1 MNVRN
6 FEVSKRE
13 RLTFALFMTFSLAVP
28 YLFHL
33 AGLKGTVFLPIFL
46 GVILA
51 SQYLKPMGVMG
62 IALLAPLA
70 NHVFT
75 GMPLRTPLPMLQ
87 LLTLEAA
94 VLGAAALYLRRKTSK
109 PLFRTGVPFL
119 LGRISSVILVFFYP
133 GLSLDLWI
141 RNFILGV
148 PGMILNTAL
157 ILVVLRLLPAKE

>member
-6 FEVSKRE
+6 FEVSKGE
-13 RLTFALFMTFSLAVP
+13 RLTFALFMIFSLAAP

-33 AGLKGTVFLPIFL
+33 AGLKGSVFLSIFL

-51 SQYLKPMGVMG
+51 SQYLKSMGVMG

-70 NHVFT
+70 NHIFT
-75 GMPLRTPLPMLQ
+75 AMPLRTPLPMLQ

-94 VLGAAALYLRRKTSK
+94 VLGMSALYFRRKTSK
-109 PLFRTGVPFL
+109 HLLRTGIPFL
-119 LGRISSVILVFFYP
+119 LGRISSIILVFFYP

-157 ILVVLRLLPAKE
+157 ILMVLRFFPAKE

>member
-6 FEVSKRE
+6 FEVSKGKGV
-13 RLTFALFMTFSLAVP
+13 TFALFMTFSLLAP

-33 AGLKGTVFLPIFL
+33 AGFNGTVFLPIFL

-51 SQYLKPMGVMG
+51 SQYLKSTGVMG
-62 IALLAPLA
+62 IALLTPLA
-70 NHVFT
+70 NHILT
-75 GMPLRTPLPMLQ
+75 GMPMRAPLPMLQ

-94 VLGAAALYLRRKTSK
+94 VLGMSAFYLRGKTSK
-109 PLFRTGVPFL
+109 TLLRTGIPLL
-119 LGRISSVILVFFYP
+119 LGRISSIILVFFYP

-141 RNFILGV
+141 KNFILGV

-157 ILVVLRLLPAKE
+157 VLVVLRFFPVKE